1 MTTTTPNAASGLCAR
16 AALLSTLLSHPVEAG
31 TLWQVRDELFASQWL
46 RDTPEA
52 VRGLA
57 LLRESASAREGVER
71 LAMDFQRLFTGPDA
85 RVVPLESAYRPEVKP
100 SQLSAMY
107 EQMGFTQPDSLPAD
121 HLASELGFFSQL
133 PVLTPSP
140 AQHLADFAREH
151 LRPWAAECFA
161 EVSMTAATL
170 FFQGVG
176 AIGMDFV
183 ESLPMR

>member
-1 MTTTTPNAASGLCAR
+1 MTTATPSAASGLCAR
-16 AALLSTLLSHPVEAG
+16 AALLSSLLAHPVDAG

-52 VRGLA
+52 SRGLA

-71 LAMDFQRLFTGPDA
+71 LAGDFDRLFVGAGA
-85 RVVPLESAYRPEVKP
+85 RVVPRESHYR
-100 SQLSAMY
+100 SAMTGGMLEGVY
-107 EQMGFTQPDSLPAD
+107 SELGFTAPQALPGD

-133 PVLTPSP
+133 TVLTPAP
-140 AQHLADFAREH
+140 EQHLANFARDH

-161 EVSMTAATL
+161 EISLTAATL
-170 FFQGVG
+170 FYQGVG

-183 ESLPMR
+183 ESLRTR